1 MKIIFVVDVEKALTS
16 LVATS
21 CRCQPSL
28 GEYLL
33 LVTIFVKMT
42 INSIILDSGIR
53 ADCEVFGLFR
63 DIIPVEALNGE
74 EGLRFGRGRQGLL
87 PDSRLELSGQSGGV
101 GALGHV
107 VKTKQ
112 NERPQILSEYRRT
125 LSTTAERANS
135 GCLLGSG
142 PKGGGKEKGVG
153 AEGGGEESSHLFAD

>member
-1 MKIIFVVDVEKALTS
+1 MSVSTIPRGTFTS
-16 LVATS
+16 
-21 CRCQPSL
+21 RHD
-28 GEYLL
+28 
-33 LVTIFVKMT
+33 FVKMT
-42 INSIILDSGIR
+42 INSLILDSSIR

-112 NERPQILSEYRRT
+112 NKRAQILSEYRRT
-125 LSTTAERANS
+125 QSTAAKRAN
-135 GCLLGSG
+135 CLLVRLAKVREAHRGT
-142 PKGGGKEKGVG
+142 
-153 AEGGGEESSHLFAD
+153 ARRRIAF